1 MLRGYEHFSEGPVI
15 LINTASDKASAGSH
29 ISCWSHISIQEGE
42 SQPTCILVAQPDWCS
57 FDGAALPC
65 CGNTEK
71 CMKGWCSELGIGE
84 NKCL

>member
-1 MLRGYEHFSEGPVI
+1 MLRGHERFSEGPVM
-15 LINTASDKASAGSH
+15 LINRASDKASAGSP
-29 ISCWSHISIQEGE
+29 ISRSIQEGE
-42 SQPTCILVAQPDWCS
+42 GPPTCIRVAQPDRCS

-71 CMKGWCSELGIGE
+71 RMKGWCSELGIGE